1 MARYVLALLKKDKAV
16 NELSQC
22 MNEQLD
28 VFLGHET
35 RPFLERL
42 FSAIE
47 TEEYLKAGNTLTT
60 VSQPTV
66 PVVAQPIT
74 LENKECTPPL
84 TEISL
89 KEMIEPIV
97 ENASPI
103 LSPVVSPMS
112 KSQESSPGKNLT
124 DARES
129 RHRRTSLRSRSRSRS
144 RSFEKQVRSRSR
156 DRRIA
161 EREKT
166 GRQFRN
172 KSPPPN
178 ERRRY
183 DRRGDKSAKSFGRNA
198 QSPSKSRSRSPG
210 HRKLSRSISP
220 SSDLPKAKRQR
231 CRDFDG
237 RCHKM
242 LRKRFSS

>member
-1 MARYVLALLKKDKAV
+1 
-16 NELSQC
+16 

-35 RPFLERL
+35 KPFLERL
-42 FSAIE
+42 FNAIE
-47 TEEYLKAGNTLTT
+47 SEEYLKTSNTLTT
-60 VSQPTV
+60 VLQ
-66 PVVAQPIT
+66 PVVPLPIT

-84 TEISL
+84 TEINL
-89 KEMIEPIV
+89 KEMVEPIV
-97 ENASPI
+97 ANASPI

-112 KSQESSPGKNLT
+112 KSQESSPGKMVT

-129 RHRRTSLRSRSRSRS
+129 RNRRTSLRSRSRSRS

-172 KSPPPN
+172 KSPPN

-183 DRRGDKSAKSFGRNA
+183 DRRSDKAVKSFGRNA

-237 RCHKM
+237 KSYEM
-242 LRKRFSS
+242 LKLPSQC

>member
-1 MARYVLALLKKDKAV
+1 
-16 NELSQC
+16 

-35 RPFLERL
+35 KPFLERL

-47 TEEYLKAGNTLTT
+47 SEEYLKTSNTLTT
-60 VSQPTV
+60 VLQ
-66 PVVAQPIT
+66 PVVPLPIT

-84 TEISL
+84 TEINL
-89 KEMIEPIV
+89 KEMVEPIV

-103 LSPVVSPMS
+103 VSPVVSPMS
-112 KSQESSPGKNLT
+112 KSQESSPGKIVT
-124 DARES
+124 EAREG
-129 RHRRTSLRSRSRSRS
+129 RNRRTSLRSRSRSRS

-172 KSPPPN
+172 KSPPN
-178 ERRRY
+178 DRRRY
-183 DRRGDKSAKSFGRNA
+183 DRRGDKAAKSFIRNA

-210 HRKLSRSISP
+210 HRKLSLSISP

-237 RCHKM
+237 KSCSIVVLIIVLM
-242 LRKRFSS
+242 QTNCFS

>member
-1 MARYVLALLKKDKAV
+1 
-16 NELSQC
+16 

-35 RPFLERL
+35 KPFLARL

-47 TEEYLKAGNTLTT
+47 SEEYLKASNTVTT
-60 VSQPTV
+60 VVQPSG
-66 PVVAQPIT
+66 PLPIT
-74 LENKECTPPL
+74 IESKECTPPL
-84 TEISL
+84 TEINL
-89 KEMIEPIV
+89 KEKEMEPIV

-112 KSQESSPGKNLT
+112 KSQESSPGKNLADT
-124 DARES
+124 RES

-172 KSPPPN
+172 KSPPN

-183 DRRGDKSAKSFGRNA
+183 DRRSDKAAKSFGRNA

-237 RCHKM
+237 KFYNYCYD
-242 LRKRFSS
+242 